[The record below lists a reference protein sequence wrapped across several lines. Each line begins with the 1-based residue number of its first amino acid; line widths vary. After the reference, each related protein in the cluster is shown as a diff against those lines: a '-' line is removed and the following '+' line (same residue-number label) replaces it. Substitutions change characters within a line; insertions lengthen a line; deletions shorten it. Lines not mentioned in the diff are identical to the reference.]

1 VPACPPPW
9 VSPVNERDV
18 AARIESFVR
27 ETFDVAPTDPN
38 FGREL
43 DLFESGYVDSVG
55 LTELLAF
62 IEDEFSIEVP
72 EDELLSD
79 EFVSI
84 DGMAGVIAR
93 LRGR

>member
-1 VPACPPPW
+1 
-9 VSPVNERDV
+9 VNEREV

-27 ETFDVAPTDPN
+27 QTFDVAPNDPN

-43 DLFESGYVDSVG
+43 DLFEQGYVDSVG

-72 EDELLSD
+72 EDDLLSD
-79 EFVSI
+79 EFVTI
-84 DGMAGVIAR
+84 DGMARVLAR
-93 LRGR
+93 LADR